1 MDYWAS
7 LEHHLKYKTENDVS
21 DSLKCRLKHDAD
33 LLSAIDADLQ
43 DVFCQM
49 NAKSALHS
57 DLQYRR
63 KSWLICQLM

>member
-43 DVFCQM
+43 DIFLSNECLVCSTFRL
-49 NAKSALHS
+49 AV
-57 DLQYRR
+57 
-63 KSWLICQLM
+63 